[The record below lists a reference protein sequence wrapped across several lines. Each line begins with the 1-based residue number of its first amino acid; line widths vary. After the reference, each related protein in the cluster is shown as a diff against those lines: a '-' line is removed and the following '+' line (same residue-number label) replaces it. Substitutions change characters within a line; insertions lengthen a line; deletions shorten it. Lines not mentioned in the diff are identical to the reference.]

1 MKITKSGG
9 VMKTTLQ
16 TMTLALI
23 GVTTFS
29 LLTIQSAGAADDREL
44 VSAGVKAAP
53 QDSNS
58 AEWSKAKE
66 AKIQLTGAGTFEG
79 KKISVR
85 VKSVHTNNMV
95 FFLFD
100 WPDTEKSM
108 GKKEWSLKDG
118 VWKAKK
124 ADEDRLGVLF
134 EINRIN
140 KFANKGCAVLCH
152 NESKNEKEW
161 YFATSSSKEKG
172 DLWHWKAVRSNPVGY
187 TEDTFVSDNPSK
199 KPEAGRKRDAGKGKA
214 KSNKTKDKT
223 KPAYMQDP
231 AKPAS
236 SPGSLLFTEAVKIES
251 YDGFAD
257 GTTIPGYMV
266 DPNWTDSFADLKT
279 TGVWQDGHW
288 TVLMSRKLNTGN
300 EDDLAFNTK
309 KKYPFA
315 IAVFNN
321 SHEHHSYNSE
331 PLKLR
336 FK

>member
-1 MKITKSGG
+1 MKNLLAIVKALTGA
-9 VMKTTLQ
+9 VAVIIFTLH
-16 TMTLALI
+16 
-23 GVTTFS
+23 
-29 LLTIQSAGAADDREL
+29 SAGATDDRTL
-44 VSAGVKAAP
+44 VSAGVKKAP
-53 QDSNS
+53 QNS
-58 AEWSKAKE
+58 GSSEWNKAKE
-66 AKIQLTGAGTFEG
+66 SNVLLTGAGTFDG
-79 KKISVR
+79 QKITIK
-85 VKSVHTNNMV
+85 VKSVYTDDMV

-108 GKKEWSLKDG
+108 GKKEWRLQDG
-118 VWKAKK
+118 TWKAKK

-140 KFANKGCAVLCH
+140 KYATKGCAILCH

-161 YFATSSSKEKG
+161 YFAVNSSKEKG
-172 DLWHWKAVRSNPVGY
+172 DLWHWKSVRSNPVGF
-187 TEDTFVSDNPSK
+187 TEDTFVTTNPSQ

-236 SPGSLLFTEAVKIES
+236 VPGSLLFSEAVGIES
-251 YDGFAD
+251 YAGFGD

-266 DPNWTDSFADLKT
+266 DPHWSGSFADIKT
-279 TGVWQDGHW
+279 QGVWHDGRW
-288 TVLMSRKLNTGN
+288 TVFMSRKLKTGN
-300 EDDLAFNTK
+300 DDDLAFNTR
-309 KKYPFA
+309 KKYPFS

-321 SHEHHSYNSE
+321 SHEHHSLNSE
-331 PLKLR
+331 PLKLQ

>member
-1 MKITKSGG
+1 
-9 VMKTTLQ
+9 MKTTVQ
-16 TMTLALI
+16 AMAMALT
-23 GVTTFS
+23 GVVTFS
-29 LLTIQSAGAADDREL
+29 IFTIHSAGAADDREL

-53 QDSNS
+53 QNS
-58 AEWSKAKE
+58 SSSEWGKAKE
-66 AKIQLTGAGTFEG
+66 ANILLTGAGTFEG
-79 KKISVR
+79 KKIAIK
-85 VKSVHTNNMV
+85 VKSVHTNDMV

-108 GKKEWSLKDG
+108 GKKEWSLQSG
-118 VWKAKK
+118 NWKPKK

-140 KFANKGCAVLCH
+140 KFATKGCAVLCH

-172 DLWHWKAVRSNPVGY
+172 DLWHWKAVRSNPVGF
-187 TEDTFVSDNPSK
+187 TEDTFVTTNPSEQ
-199 KPEAGRKRDAGKGKA
+199 PEAGRKRDAGKGKA

-236 SPGSLLFTEAVKIES
+236 APGSLLFTEAVKIES

-266 DPNWTDSFADLKT
+266 DPNWTGSFADLKT
-279 TGVWQDGHW
+279 NGVWHDGRW
-288 TVLMSRKLNTGN
+288 TVFMSRKLNTGN
-300 EDDLAFNTK
+300 DDDLAFNTR

-321 SHEHHSYNSE
+321 SHEHHSLNSE
-331 PLKLR
+331 PLKLQ